1 MVVCPECGA
10 QVSDRANHCRECGA
24 PVDQSGTRQS
34 GQHRGQPVQQNQGQG
49 HQPAGQQGGGRQAG
63 QGPPRGQGGQ
73 PPGQASGPRAG
84 NRPQQGYEQPAGQPA
99 GQGQNQVYQ
108 QGYRDAGVGMVPPG
122 IKFVCMVMGV
132 FGGFLLLAG
141 GISADM
147 GGIAATAGASE
158 TGSMLGNLGSIFM
171 LIGIGSFGGIYGLWH
186 RKTWGWLLTV
196 GLFGVGSLLSL
207 TLLAG
212 ASGQGTG
219 MVLLI
224 VQGGIV
230 AYLYTQRD
238 LYDVEQYLPVE

>member
-10 QVSDRANHCRECGA
+10 QLSDRANHCRECGA
-24 PVDQSGTRQS
+24 PVDQRSTQQS
-34 GQHRGQPVQQNQGQG
+34 GRHRGQPGQQNRG
-49 HQPAGQQGGGRQAG
+49 HQAAGQQGPGYQAE
-63 QGPPRGQGGQ
+63 QGPTRGQGGQ
-73 PPGQASGPRAG
+73 PPGQASGPQAG
-84 NRPQQGYEQPAGQPA
+84 GRPQQGYEQPAGQPA

-108 QGYRDAGVGMVPPG
+108 QGYRDAGVGIVPPG

-158 TGSMLGNLGSIFM
+158 TGSMLGNLGSLFM

-207 TLLAG
+207 TLLAT
-212 ASGQGTG
+212 GQGTG
-219 MVLLI
+219 LVLLI
-224 VQGGIV
+224 VQGGVV

-238 LYDVEQYLPVE
+238 LYAVEQYLPAD